1 MKFYFIESSCMSGDQ
16 YLPLYNDIMNA
27 GELVLRQQGMDRGSL
42 DDVARILRYSPIQLR
57 FFFGGREPLWEA
69 IIARR
74 LEKIV
79 TCLPLNPNGEDNRT
93 AEGRLCAALDNLVR
107 ESRVFQRD
115 DPMLFAA
122 YRSLSQTQAQAITQF
137 QRKLTTCV
145 EGIIARGIQS
155 HEFSGCDP
163 WQASWA
169 TLNAIAPFYDPRFGR
184 DWSAPREYSAYCH
197 ARASV
202 LKALVLVADA

>member
-1 MKFYFIESSCMSGDQ
+1 MSGNR

-27 GELVLRQQGMDRGSL
+27 GELVLRQHGIERASL
-42 DDVARILRYSPIQLR
+42 ADVLRLLRYTPIQLS
-57 FFFGGREPLWEA
+57 FFFGSRESLWEA

-74 LEKIV
+74 LEEIV
-79 TCLPLNPNGEDNRT
+79 ACLSLPPNGEDNRT

-107 ESRVFQRD
+107 ESRDFQRD

-122 YRSLSQTQAQAITQF
+122 YRSLSQAQVQAVTQF
-137 QRKLTTCV
+137 QRKLTAFI
-145 EGIIARGIQS
+145 EEIIARGIQS
-155 HEFSGCDP
+155 HELAGCDP

-184 DWSAPREYSAYCH
+184 NWSARGEHSAYHH

-202 LKALVLVADA
+202 LKALVIVVDA

>member
-1 MKFYFIESSCMSGDQ
+1 MD
-16 YLPLYNDIMNA
+16 A
-27 GELVLRQQGMDRGSL
+27 GELVLRQHGIDRASL
-42 DDVARILRYSPIQLR
+42 ADVARILRYSSIQLSL
-57 FFFGGREPLWEA
+57 FFGSQESLWEA

-74 LEKIV
+74 LDEIIACISL
-79 TCLPLNPNGEDNRT
+79 TSNSEDHRT

-122 YRSLSQTQAQAITQF
+122 YHSLSQAQDQAVTQF
-137 QRKLTTCV
+137 QRKLTAYI

-155 HEFSGCDP
+155 HELAGCDP

-169 TLNAIAPFYDPRFGR
+169 TLNSIAPFYDPRFGR
-184 DWSAPREYSAYCH
+184 DWSARGEHIAYRH

-202 LKALVLVADA
+202 LKALAIVADA

>member
-1 MKFYFIESSCMSGDQ
+1 MLRNRRHPI
-16 YLPLYNDIMNA
+16 YNDIMNA
-27 GELVLRQQGMDRGSL
+27 GELMLRQHGIQRASL
-42 DDVARILRYSPIQLR
+42 ADVARLLKYKPLQLNL
-57 FFFGGREPLWEA
+57 FFGAREFLWEA

-74 LEKIV
+74 LEEIV
-79 TCLPLNPNGEDNRT
+79 TCLSLTSNGEDNRT
-93 AEGRLCAALDNLVR
+93 AVGRLCAALDNLVR

-122 YRSLSQTQAQAITQF
+122 YRSLSQAQVQAVTQF
-137 QRKLTTCV
+137 QRKLTAHI
-145 EGIIARGIQS
+145 EEIIARGIQS
-155 HEFSGCDP
+155 HELARSDP

-184 DWSAPREYSAYCH
+184 NWSARGEHSAYRH